1 MYLIA
6 PPGDENVS
14 VNDAE
19 VAPVARSEA
28 FTSTY
33 GLPIG
38 DAYCVVPT
46 AFVSVAPDVSPS
58 SAIETMPGIAVAR
71 LFVTVIVCV
80 TVVPVPEVVEQRF
93 RAVVLS
99 HHDQQASDDQ
109 NQTEHGQMLSSN
121 MLLLN
126 LILLIEVTFSTPT
139 GDYTH

>member
-1 MYLIA
+1 MTLRRKVFGPERFRILRSAILHRTSIRFYRGAFVASTRGVYLIA

-58 SAIETMPGIAVAR
+58 SAIETMPGIAVAP

-80 TVVPVPEVVEQRF
+80 TVVPLRIGVPFV
-93 RAVVLS
+93 
-99 HHDQQASDDQ
+99 
-109 NQTEHGQMLSSN
+109 N
-121 MLLLN
+121 
-126 LILLIEVTFSTPT
+126 VTAPI
-139 GDYTH
+139 H